1 MQIVEVPVFNPDGSI
16 KFTAQVNP
24 EQAQALLQFS
34 YNFLVAAGMTA
45 RIVSATKEPQE
56 PIPETDPT
64 KLN

>member
-16 KFTAQVNP
+16 KFVAHVNP

-34 YNFLVAAGMTA
+34 YNFLVAAGMAT
-45 RIVSATKEPQE
+45 RIVAANKDPQE
-56 PIPETDPT
+56 PVPEIDPT